1 MYRTHT
7 CQQLNKKNVGQKV
20 QLAGW
25 VGARRDHGKII
36 FIDLRERS
44 GLIQVVFIPQN
55 KELYKLADSLRPE
68 WVINVKGE
76 VKERPKGM
84 INPKLST
91 GEIELEVQELNIL
104 NKAKTLPFEIE
115 GDGYEIKEDIRLRY
129 RYLDLRRQR
138 MLKNLKI
145 RQEVKNF
152 SREFLTKKGFIEID
166 TPILTKSTP
175 EGARDFLVPSRH
187 HLGKFYALPQSP
199 QQYKQLL
206 MVAGVEKYFQFPRCF
221 RDEDLR
227 ADRLLEFDQ
236 WDLEMSFVDQEDVLK
251 LTEELM
257 VEICE
262 KVLKKKILKKPFPRM
277 SYKEA
282 MKKYGTDRPDLTR
295 SVILRRSDPPERS
308 EGGEDRR
315 QDPVVTGNLAFL
327 WITDFP
333 MFEKKEDG
341 TIGAMHH
348 PFTAIADEDISLL
361 DQIFQG
367 NPSINSGTIRA
378 KQYDLVL
385 NGQEI
390 FGGSIRT
397 YDPEI
402 LQKVFKVLGHSKEEI
417 KQKFGHLLEAFE
429 YGVPPHGGIAGGF
442 ARFLMAALGEK
453 NIREVI
459 PFPTTGKGFA
469 SVMNAPSCVD
479 TDQLGELHLK
489 VVED

>member
-1 MYRTHT
+1 MYRTHI
-7 CQQLNKKNVGQKV
+7 CQQLNKKNINQKV

-25 VGARRDHGKII
+25 VQARRDHGQII

-44 GLIQVVFIPQN
+44 GLIQAVFIPNNSQQLTDN
-55 KELYKLADSLRPE
+55 DKELYQLANTLRPE
-68 WVINVKGE
+68 WVISIKGE
-76 VKERPKGM
+76 VRERPKGM

-91 GEIELEVQELNIL
+91 GEIEIKVEELNIL
-104 NKAKTLPFEIE
+104 SKAKTLPFEIE
-115 GDGYEIKEDIRLRY
+115 RDGYEVKEDIRLKY
-129 RYLDLRRQR
+129 RYLDLRRPR

-152 SREFLTKKGFIEID
+152 SRKFLTKKGFIEID

-187 HLGKFYALPQSP
+187 HPGRFYALPQSP

-206 MVAGVEKYFQFPRCF
+206 MVAGIEKYFQFPRCF

-236 WDLEMSFVDQEDVLK
+236 WDIEMSFVDQEDVLK

-257 VEICE
+257 IEICE

-277 SYKEA
+277 SYEEV
-282 MKKYGTDRPDLTR
+282 MKKYGTDKPDLR
-295 SVILRRSDPPERS
+295 KNVKCQMSNVKC
-308 EGGEDRR
+308 
-315 QDPVVTGNLAFL
+315 QLAFL
-327 WITDFP
+327 WIVDFP

-341 TIGAMHH
+341 TIGAVHH
-348 PFTAIADEDISLL
+348 PFTAIADEDLPLL
-361 DQIFQG
+361 DQPDKITQ
-367 NPSINSGTIRA
+367 IKA

-397 YDPEI
+397 HDPEI
-402 LQKVFKVLGHSKEEI
+402 LQKIFKILGHSKEEV
-417 KQKFGHLLEAFE
+417 KEKFGHLLEAFQ

-442 ARFLMAALGEK
+442 DRFLMAALNEK

-459 PFPTTGKGFA
+459 PFPTTGKGTA
-469 SVMNAPSCVD
+469 SIMDAPSCVEVE
-479 TDQLGELHLK
+479 QLEELGLK
-489 VVED
+489 IVREE